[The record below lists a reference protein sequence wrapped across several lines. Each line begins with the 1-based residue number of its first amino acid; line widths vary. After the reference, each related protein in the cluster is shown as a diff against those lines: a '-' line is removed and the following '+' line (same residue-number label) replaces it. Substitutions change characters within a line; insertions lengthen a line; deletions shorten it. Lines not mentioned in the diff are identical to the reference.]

1 MTPSM
6 SIWSLVA
13 NASLVVQFVLLTL
26 IIISVS
32 SWVTI
37 FQKFMALRL
46 AKEQLEEFREKFWSG
61 MEMSKLFSGVDMLT
75 SSGVERIIFVGY
87 KSFNNMRR
95 KNADPAPLQAEV
107 ERAMRVALAEEEDK
121 LKSGLPFL
129 ATVGS
134 TSPYVGLF
142 GTVWG
147 IMQSFRGLAH
157 VQQATLA
164 VVAPGIAEALIAT
177 AIGLFAA
184 IPAVVAYNRLL
195 ARSEQ
200 ILVHYENFA
209 EEFSGIVQRNLS
221 AKEGF

>member
-1 MTPSM
+1 M
-6 SIWSLVA
+6 SIWSLIV
-13 NASLVVQFVLLTL
+13 NASIVVQFVLLTL
-26 IIISVS
+26 LVVSVA

-37 FQKFMALRL
+37 FQKFTLLRY
-46 AKEQLEEFREKFWSG
+46 ANSQLEDFRDKFWSG
-61 MEMSKLFSGVDMLT
+61 MEMSKLFSGVDSLN
-75 SSGVERIIFVGY
+75 SNGVERIIFTGY
-87 KSFNNMRR
+87 KSFTSMRR
-95 KNADPAPLQAEV
+95 KNADLAPLQQEV
-107 ERAMRVALAEEEDK
+107 ERAMRVALAEEEEK

-134 TSPYVGLF
+134 TSPYIGLF

-195 ARSEQ
+195 ANSDK

-221 AKEGF
+221 GKEGF

>member
-13 NASLVVQFVLLTL
+13 NASIVVQLVLLTL
-26 IIISVS
+26 LVISVA

-37 FQKFMALRL
+37 FQKFILLRY
-46 AKEQLEEFREKFWSG
+46 ANSQLEDFREKFWSG
-61 MEMSKLFSGVDMLT
+61 MEMSKLFSGVDSLNST
-75 SSGVERIIFVGY
+75 GVERIIFTGY
-87 KSFNNMRR
+87 KSFTNMRR
-95 KNADPAPLQAEV
+95 KNADLAPLQQEV
-107 ERAMRVALAEEEDK
+107 ERAMRVALAEEEEK

-195 ARSEQ
+195 ANSDK

-221 AKEGF
+221 GKEGL

>member
-6 SIWSLVA
+6 SIWSLIA

-26 IIISVS
+26 LVISIA

-37 FQKFMALRL
+37 FQKFILLRY
-46 AKEQLEEFREKFWSG
+46 ANSHLEEFRDKFWSG
-61 MEMSKLFSGVDMLT
+61 MEMNKLFNGVDSLNST
-75 SSGVERIIFVGY
+75 GVERIIFTGY
-87 KSFNNMRR
+87 KSFTNMRR
-95 KNADPAPLQAEV
+95 KNADPVPIQQEV
-107 ERAMRVALAEEEDK
+107 ERSMRVALAEEEEK

-134 TSPYVGLF
+134 TSPYIGLF

-195 ARSEQ
+195 ANSEK
-200 ILVHYENFA
+200 ILVHYENFG

-221 AKEGF
+221 GKEGI